1 LPNNPLRAAKSV
13 KPMSGQISR
22 GLNPWAVEGE
32 WYRGTLH
39 AHTTN
44 SDGAMPPTKL
54 VEHYAYA
61 GADFVAL
68 TDHWKATGPD
78 QVVGN
83 PGPTVI
89 RGIEVNTEA
98 GSTAVGTNY
107 HIVGLGVPAPIAR
120 MTGGS
125 GPEAAQAYLDA
136 IRDVGGVAFVAH
148 PYWSGLTLRD
158 FEGLHGYVGLEVWNA
173 DTEVH
178 IGRGDSS
185 LLWDDLLSHGHNLL
199 GLGVDDCH
207 RPGYDSVRGWTVV
220 RAPDR
225 SAASIVAAVA
235 AGHFYATA
243 GPEILD
249 VVWDESAGTVTVRC
263 SPARSVTLVAD
274 GTQGARLNAG
284 PFGASMRASRFRSAT
299 NRPEGVIEGELLTGA
314 VLHLSGAERYV
325 RVQIEDDRG
334 RRAWTNPIFRRA

>member
-1 LPNNPLRAAKSV
+1 MSDEPLRGA
-13 KPMSGQISR
+13 
-22 GLNPWAVEGE
+22 NPWASPGQ
-32 WYRGTLH
+32 WFRGTLH

-61 GADFVAL
+61 GADFIAL
-68 TDHWKATGPD
+68 TDHWKATGQD
-78 QVVGN
+78 EVLGD

-89 RGIEVNTEA
+89 RGIEVNTEN
-98 GSTAVGTNY
+98 GSTVTGTNY
-107 HIVGLGVPAPIAR
+107 HIVGLGVPHAIPR
-120 MTGGS
+120 RTEGN
-125 GPEAAQAYLDA
+125 GPAAAQWYLDA
-136 IRDVGGVAFVAH
+136 IREAGGVSFVAH

-158 FEGLHGYVGLEVWNA
+158 FEGLRGYLGLEVWNA

-185 LLWDDLLSHGHNLL
+185 LLWDDLLSHGHGVL

-220 RAPDR
+220 KAPDR
-225 SAASIVAAVA
+225 SAASLLTAIA

-249 VVWDESAGTVTVRC
+249 VAWEESAGTVTVRC
-263 SPARSVTLVAD
+263 SPVRSVSLIAD
-274 GTQGARLNAG
+274 GTRGARLNAG
-284 PFGASMRASRFRSAT
+284 PFGAAMRASRLRSAT
-299 NRPEGVIEGELLTGA
+299 NRPEGVIDGELITGA
-314 VLHLSGAERYV
+314 VLHLSGVERYV
-325 RVQIEDDRG
+325 RVQVEDDRG
-334 RRAWTNPIFRRA
+334 RRAWTNPLFYGGMASARA